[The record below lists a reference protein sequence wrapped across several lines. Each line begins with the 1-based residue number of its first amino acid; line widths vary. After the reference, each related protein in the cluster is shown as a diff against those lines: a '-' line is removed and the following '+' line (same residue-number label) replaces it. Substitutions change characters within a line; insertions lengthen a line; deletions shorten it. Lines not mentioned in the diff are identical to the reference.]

1 MRNFSP
7 NIAITILISTIFI
20 VSITASSPWSI
31 SLVIHIVIV
40 FTWRQVW
47 RYILLIFLTDLLDST
62 VNIAIISK
70 LDSILCISEGSDL
83 KIDSASWI
91 LLDLW
96 TTGNRI
102 FIISIHRTEALKTGT
117 RTFRRIH
124 LWTSLCIYLRIF
136 KLTLEIL
143 GSIGIVF
150 RNNRIDIGTLFR
162 RRHRNGI
169 IQPISLLRR
178 ERLSFFTIRRWLF
191 SL

>member
-7 NIAITILISTIFI
+7 NIAITILISTVFI
-20 VSITASSPWSI
+20 VSITASSPWPI
-31 SLVIHIVIV
+31 TLVIHIVIV

-62 VNIAIISK
+62 VNIAIISR

-102 FIISIHRTEALKTGT
+102 FIISIHRTEALEAGT

-124 LWTSLCIYLRIF
+124 LWTTLCIYLRIF
-136 KLTLEIL
+136 KLTLEVL
-143 GSIGIVF
+143 RSIGIVF
-150 RNNRIDIGTLFR
+150 RNNRIDIRTLFR

-169 IQPISLLRR
+169 VQPITLLRR
-178 ERLSFFTIRRWLF
+178 QRLSFFTIRKWLF